1 VLGGKVNG
9 GRIAGEQIAVTQQNL
24 LQNRDYQVLNNY
36 RDVLAGLM
44 GRLWGLQGNR
54 MQAVFP
60 GAKPRD
66 LQLV

>member
-1 VLGGKVNG
+1 VAASPANS
-9 GRIAGEQIAVTQQNL
+9 
-24 LQNRDYQVLNNY
+24 DYQVLNNY
-36 RDVLAGLM
+36 RDVLAGLL
-44 GRLWGLQGNR
+44 GRMWGLQGNR